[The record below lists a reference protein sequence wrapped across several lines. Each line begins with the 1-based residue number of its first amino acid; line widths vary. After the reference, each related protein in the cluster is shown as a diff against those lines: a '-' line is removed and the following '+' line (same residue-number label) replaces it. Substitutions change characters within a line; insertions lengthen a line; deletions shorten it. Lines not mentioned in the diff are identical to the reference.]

1 MNVMAELD
9 NVTKMYGKI
18 TALNGVSLK
27 IPRGEIFTLIGPNGS
42 GKTTLLKI
50 LACIEKPTKGKVYF
64 DNQLVE
70 EKSMPEFR
78 LKGTMVFQ
86 KTVLFNA
93 SIYENVAFGL
103 KLRGFSKEEINERVR
118 NVLKLVKLEGYEKRS
133 AKKLSGGEQQRVSLA
148 RALALRTELLLL
160 DEPMANLDQR
170 SASIIEA
177 IISQIRQETNTT
189 IILATHDMFQVETLS
204 EKVALISNGKL
215 IHVGKTRGILEH
227 SRKLAD
233 FARIENIFSGV
244 SCVTKDGTSRIDVG
258 DNVQIEASMRRSG
271 KISVF
276 VRPED
281 IILSKIRFASSA
293 RNVFEGRIV
302 EILDLGPTVRLRI
315 DAGKQFVVQITK
327 HSFIEMHLNLSSK
340 VFVTFK
346 ASSVHTID

>member
-1 MNVMAELD
+1 MNMIELD
-9 NVTKMYGKI
+9 NVTKTYGEI
-18 TALNGVSLK
+18 TALDSVSLR
-27 IPRGEIFTLIGPNGS
+27 IPRGELLTLIGPNGS

-50 LACIEKPTKGKVYF
+50 LACIEKPTKGEVYF
-64 DNQLVE
+64 DGQLVE
-70 EKSMPEFR
+70 DRSMTKLR

-93 SIYENVAFGL
+93 TTYENIAYGL
-103 KLRGFSKEEINERVR
+103 KLRGFSKEQIKERVK
-118 NVLKLVKLEGYEKRS
+118 NALKLVKLEGYEKRP

-160 DEPMANLDQR
+160 DEPIANLDQR

-177 IISQIRQETNTT
+177 AISRIERETNTT
-189 IILATHDMFQVETLS
+189 VVLATHNLFHVKTLS
-204 EKVALISNGKL
+204 EKVALINNGRL
-215 IHVGKTRGILEH
+215 IHVGKAHEILGD

-233 FARIENIFSGV
+233 FARIENIFPGV
-244 SCVTKDGTSRIDVG
+244 SHITKHGTSLINIG
-258 DNVQIEASMRRSG
+258 DNVQIEASIRRSG

-281 IILSKIRFASSA
+281 IILSKSEIASSA
-293 RNVFEGRIV
+293 RNIFEGKIV

-327 HSFIEMHLNLSSK
+327 RSFVEMQLNLSSK

-346 ASSVHTID
+346 ASSVETID

>member
-1 MNVMAELD
+1 MNVIAKLD

-18 TALNGVSLK
+18 TALNGISLK
-27 IPRGEIFTLIGPNGS
+27 IPQGEVFTLIGPNGS

-50 LACIEKPTKGKVYF
+50 LAFVEKPTKGKVYF
-64 DNQLVE
+64 DGQLVE
-70 EKSMPEFR
+70 ERNRPEFR

-93 SIYENVAFGL
+93 TAYENIAYGL
-103 KLRGFSKEEINERVR
+103 KLRGLSKEEINERVR
-118 NVLKLVKLEGYEKRS
+118 NVLKLVKLEGCEKRP

-177 IISQIRQETNTT
+177 VISRIRQETNTT
-189 IILATHDMFQVETLS
+189 IILATHNMFQVTTFS
-204 EKVALISNGKL
+204 EKVALINNGEL
-215 IHVGKTRGILEH
+215 IHVGKTHEILKD
-227 SRKLAD
+227 SRKLAN

-258 DNVQIEASMRRSG
+258 DNMQIEASMRRSG

-281 IILSKIRFASSA
+281 IILSKIKFASSA

-302 EILDLGPTVRLRI
+302 EILDLGSTVRLRI

-327 HSFIEMHLNLSSK
+327 HSFIEMQLNLSSK

>member
-9 NVTKMYGKI
+9 NVTKMYRKI
-18 TALNGVSLK
+18 IALNGVSLK
-27 IPRGEIFTLIGPNGS
+27 IPQGAVFTLMGPNGS

-64 DNQLVE
+64 DGKLVE

-78 LKGTMVFQ
+78 LKSTMVFQ

-93 SIYENVAFGL
+93 TAYENIAYGL
-103 KLRGFSKEEINERVR
+103 KLRDLSKKEINERVR
-118 NVLKLVKLEGYEKRS
+118 NVLKLVKLEGYEKRP

-170 SASIIEA
+170 NASIIEA
-177 IISQIRQETNTT
+177 VISQIRQETNTT

-204 EKVALISNGKL
+204 EKVALINNGKL
-215 IHVGKTRGILEH
+215 VHVGKTREILEH

-244 SCVTKDGTSRIDVG
+244 SRITKDGTSRIDVG
-258 DNVQIEASMRRSG
+258 NNIQVEASIRRSG

-327 HSFIEMHLNLSSK
+327 HSFIEMQLNLSSK

-346 ASSVHTID
+346 ASSVRTID

>member
-1 MNVMAELD
+1 MNVMTELD

-18 TALNGVSLK
+18 TALNDISLK
-27 IPRGEIFTLIGPNGS
+27 IPRGEVFTLIGPNGS

-50 LACIEKPTKGKVYF
+50 LACIENPTKGKVYF
-64 DNQLVE
+64 DGKLVE
-70 EKSMPEFR
+70 ERSMPKLR
-78 LKGTMVFQ
+78 LKSTMVFQ

-93 SIYENVAFGL
+93 TAYENIAYGL
-103 KLRGFSKEEINERVR
+103 KLRDFSKEQINERVR
-118 NVLKLVKLEGYEKRS
+118 KVLKLVKLEGYEKRS

-148 RALALRTELLLL
+148 RALALQTKLLLL

-170 SASIIEA
+170 NASIIEA
-177 IISQIRQETNTT
+177 AISRIRQETNTT

-204 EKVALISNGKL
+204 EKVALINNGKL
-215 IHVGKTRGILEH
+215 VHVGKTREILEH
-227 SRKLAD
+227 SRKLTD
-233 FARIENIFSGV
+233 FTRIENIFSGV

-258 DNVQIEASMRRSG
+258 DNVQIEASTRRSG

-276 VRPED
+276 VMPED
-281 IILSKIRFASSA
+281 IILSKTKFASSA

-327 HSFIEMHLNLSSK
+327 HSFTEMQLNLSSK
-340 VFVTFK
+340 VLVTFK
-346 ASSVHTID
+346 ASSVHTIN

>member
-18 TALNGVSLK
+18 TALNDVSLK
-27 IPRGEIFTLIGPNGS
+27 IPRGEVFTLIGPNGS

-64 DNQLVE
+64 DRQLVE
-70 EKSMPEFR
+70 ERNMPKLR
-78 LKGTMVFQ
+78 LKSTMVFQ

-93 SIYENVAFGL
+93 TAYENIAYGL
-103 KLRGFSKEEINERVR
+103 KLRGFSKEEINERIR
-118 NVLKLVKLEGYEKRS
+118 HVLKLVKLEDCEKRP

-170 SASIIEA
+170 NASIIEA
-177 IISQIRQETNTT
+177 AISQIKQETSTT

-204 EKVALISNGKL
+204 EKVALINNGKM
-215 IHVGKTRGILEH
+215 IHVGKTREILEH
-227 SRKLAD
+227 SRKLAN

-244 SCVTKDGTSRIDVG
+244 SCVTKDGTSRINVG
-258 DNVQIEASMRRSG
+258 DNVQIEASTRRSG

-276 VRPED
+276 VMPED
-281 IILSKIRFASSA
+281 IILSKIKFASSA

-302 EILDLGPTVRLRI
+302 EISDLGPTVRLRI

-327 HSFIEMHLNLSSK
+327 HSFIEMQLNLSSK

>member
-9 NVTKMYGKI
+9 NVTKMYRKI
-18 TALNGVSLK
+18 IALNGVSLK
-27 IPRGEIFTLIGPNGS
+27 IPQGAVFTLMGPNGS

-50 LACIEKPTKGKVYF
+50 LACVEKPTKGKVYF
-64 DNQLVE
+64 DGKLVE

-78 LKGTMVFQ
+78 LKSTMVFQ

-93 SIYENVAFGL
+93 TAYENIAYGL
-103 KLRGFSKEEINERVR
+103 KLRDLSKKEINERVR
-118 NVLKLVKLEGYEKRS
+118 NVLKLVKLEGYEKRP

-170 SASIIEA
+170 NASIIEA
-177 IISQIRQETNTT
+177 VISQIRQETNTT

-204 EKVALISNGKL
+204 EKVALINNGKL
-215 IHVGKTRGILEH
+215 VHVGKTREILEH

-244 SCVTKDGTSRIDVG
+244 SRITKDGTSRIDVG
-258 DNVQIEASMRRSG
+258 NNIQVEASIRRSG

-327 HSFIEMHLNLSSK
+327 HSFIEMQLNLSSK

-346 ASSVHTID
+346 ASSVRTID

>member
-1 MNVMAELD
+1 MNVMIELD

-18 TALNGVSLK
+18 TALNGISLK
-27 IPRGEIFTLIGPNGS
+27 ILRGEVFTFMGPNGS

-64 DNQLVE
+64 DGKLVE
-70 EKSMPEFR
+70 ERSMPKLR
-78 LKGTMVFQ
+78 LKSTMVFQ

-93 SIYENVAFGL
+93 TAYENIAYGL
-103 KLRGFSKEEINERVR
+103 KLRGLSKEEINERVR
-118 NVLKLVKLEGYEKRS
+118 TVLKLVKLEGYEKRP

-170 SASIIEA
+170 NASIIEA
-177 IISQIRQETNTT
+177 AISQIRQETNTT
-189 IILATHDMFQVETLS
+189 IILATHNMFQVETLS
-204 EKVALISNGKL
+204 EKVALINNGKL
-215 IHVGKTRGILEH
+215 IHVGKTREILEH
-227 SRKLAD
+227 SRKLTD

-244 SCVTKDGTSRIDVG
+244 SRITKDGTSRIDVG
-258 DNVQIEASMRRSG
+258 DNIQIEVSMRRYG

-281 IILSKIRFASSA
+281 IILSKIKFASSA

-302 EILDLGPTVRLRI
+302 EILDLGPTVRVRI

-327 HSFIEMHLNLSSK
+327 HSFIEMQLNLSSK

>member
-1 MNVMAELD
+1 MNVMIELD

-18 TALNGVSLK
+18 TALNGISLK

-50 LACIEKPTKGKVYF
+50 LACIEKPTKGKVYL
-64 DNQLVE
+64 DGQLVE
-70 EKSMPEFR
+70 ERNMPKLR

-93 SIYENVAFGL
+93 TTYENIAYGL
-103 KLRGFSKEEINERVR
+103 KLRGFSKEQVNERIR
-118 NVLKLVKLEGYEKRS
+118 NVLKLVKLEGHEKRP

-148 RALALRTELLLL
+148 RALALRTGLLLL
-160 DEPMANLDQR
+160 DEPTANLDQR

-177 IISQIRQETNTT
+177 AISQIRQETNTT
-189 IILATHDMFQVETLS
+189 IVLATHNIFQVKTLS
-204 EKVALISNGKL
+204 EKVALIDNGKL
-215 IHVGKTRGILEH
+215 IHVGKTHEILDD
-227 SRKLAD
+227 SRKLAN

-244 SCVTKDGTSRIDVG
+244 SHITRDGTSIIDIG
-258 DNVQIEASMRRSG
+258 DNIQIEASMRRSG

-281 IILSKIRFASSA
+281 IILSKIKIASSA
-293 RNVFEGRIV
+293 RNVFEGEIV

-315 DAGKQFVVQITK
+315 DTGKQFVVQITK
-327 HSFIEMHLNLSSK
+327 RSFIEMRLNLSSR

-346 ASSVHTID
+346 ASSVRTID

>member
-18 TALNGVSLK
+18 TALNGISLN

-50 LACIEKPTKGKVYF
+50 LACIEKSTKGKVYF
-64 DNQLVE
+64 EGKLVE
-70 EKSMPEFR
+70 ERSMPEFR
-78 LKGTMVFQ
+78 LKSTMVFQ

-93 SIYENVAFGL
+93 TAYENIAYGL
-103 KLRGFSKEEINERVR
+103 KLRGFSKEEMNERVKS
-118 NVLKLVKLEGYEKRS
+118 VLKLVKLEGCEKRP

-170 SASIIEA
+170 NASIIEA
-177 IISQIRQETNTT
+177 AISQIRQETNTT
-189 IILATHDMFQVETLS
+189 IILATHNMIQVETLS
-204 EKVALISNGKL
+204 EKVALINNGKL
-215 IHVGKTRGILEH
+215 IHVGKTREILEH
-227 SRKLAD
+227 SRKLTD

-244 SCVTKDGTSRIDVG
+244 SRVTKDGTSRIDVG

-271 KISVF
+271 KSSVF
-276 VRPED
+276 VMPED
-281 IILSKIRFASSA
+281 IILSKTKFASSA

-302 EILDLGPTVRLRI
+302 EILDLGSTVRLRI

-327 HSFIEMHLNLSSK
+327 HSFIEMQLNLSSK

>member
-9 NVTKMYGKI
+9 NVTKMYRKI
-18 TALNGVSLK
+18 IALNGVSLK
-27 IPRGEIFTLIGPNGS
+27 IPQGAVFTLMGPNGS

-50 LACIEKPTKGKVYF
+50 LACVEKPTKGKVYF
-64 DNQLVE
+64 DGKLVE

-78 LKGTMVFQ
+78 LKSTMVFQ

-93 SIYENVAFGL
+93 TAYENIAYGL
-103 KLRGFSKEEINERVR
+103 KLRDLSKKEINERVR
-118 NVLKLVKLEGYEKRS
+118 NVLKLVKLEGYEKRP

-170 SASIIEA
+170 NASIIEA
-177 IISQIRQETNTT
+177 VISQIRQETNTT

-204 EKVALISNGKL
+204 EKVALINNGKL
-215 IHVGKTRGILEH
+215 VHVGKTREILEH

-244 SCVTKDGTSRIDVG
+244 SRITKDGTSRIDVG
-258 DNVQIEASMRRSG
+258 NNIQVEASIRRSG

-293 RNVFEGRIV
+293 RNVFEGIIV

-327 HSFIEMHLNLSSK
+327 HSFIEMQLNLSSK

-346 ASSVHTID
+346 ASSVRTID

>member
-1 MNVMAELD
+1 MKVMIELD

-18 TALNGVSLK
+18 TALNGVSLN
-27 IPRGEIFTLIGPNGS
+27 IPRGEVFTLIGPNGS
-42 GKTTLLKI
+42 GKTTLLRI
-50 LACIEKPTKGKVYF
+50 LAYIEKPTKGKVYL
-64 DNQLVE
+64 DGQLVE
-70 EKSMPEFR
+70 ERSMPKLR

-93 SIYENVAFGL
+93 TAYENIAYGL

-118 NVLKLVKLEGYEKRS
+118 NVLKLVKLEGCEKRS

-148 RALALRTELLLL
+148 RALALQTELLLL

-170 SASIIEA
+170 NASIIEA
-177 IISQIRQETNTT
+177 AISQIRQETNTT
-189 IILATHDMFQVETLS
+189 IILATHNMFQVETLS
-204 EKVALISNGKL
+204 EKVALINNGKL
-215 IHVGKTRGILEH
+215 IHVGKTHEILEH

-244 SCVTKDGTSRIDVG
+244 SCITEDGTSRINVG
-258 DNVQIEASMRRSG
+258 DNIQIEASMRRSG

-276 VRPED
+276 VMPED
-281 IILSKIRFASSA
+281 IILSKIKFASSA

-327 HSFIEMHLNLSSK
+327 HSFIEMQLNLSSK

>member
-9 NVTKMYGKI
+9 NVTKMYRNI
-18 TALNGVSLK
+18 IALNGVSLK
-27 IPRGEIFTLIGPNGS
+27 IPQGAVFTLMGPNGS

-50 LACIEKPTKGKVYF
+50 LACVEKPTKGKVYF
-64 DNQLVE
+64 DGKLVE

-78 LKGTMVFQ
+78 LKSTMVFQ

-93 SIYENVAFGL
+93 TAYENIAYGL
-103 KLRGFSKEEINERVR
+103 KLRDLSKKEINERVR
-118 NVLKLVKLEGYEKRS
+118 NVLKLVKLEGYEKRP

-170 SASIIEA
+170 NASIIEA
-177 IISQIRQETNTT
+177 VISQIRQETNTT
-189 IILATHDMFQVETLS
+189 IILATHDMFQVEKLS
-204 EKVALISNGKL
+204 EKVALINNGKL
-215 IHVGKTRGILEH
+215 VHVGKTREILEH

-244 SCVTKDGTSRIDVG
+244 SRITKDGTSRIDVG
-258 DNVQIEASMRRSG
+258 NNIQVEASIRRSG

-327 HSFIEMHLNLSSK
+327 HSFIEMQLNLSSK

-346 ASSVHTID
+346 ASSVRTID